1 MSNRAIEGNAGA
13 DEKAAS
19 LLRRLAGAPL
29 AWLALVLL
37 LLCLFLSIPIILPI
51 GPMYW
56 DTYIYF
62 DAAQRIHN
70 GQIPNT
76 DFLAPVGPLAYYI
89 FALGLK
95 LFPNAQPLLLAQWII
110 LLVAAPLMAIVIGD
124 VARRRRGIA
133 FALLV
138 PFLIFAICP
147 ANVQSF
153 HSYPGMDGFGIYN
166 RHATLLLYVLVSAL
180 MFVKDGRRLAILCGL
195 AMLAL
200 FLIKVT
206 GFLAGGLIG
215 LLALLSGRIS
225 WRSVVLAGAIFLA
238 VLLCLELNG
247 HMITAYLDEIALL
260 VRMNEEALL
269 PRFLTVFS
277 TDLDIILASAVL
289 ILTLAWT
296 GRKAIRAGLAT
307 GADVR
312 TLLDS
317 NFVWLGVALL
327 AGIFFETQNTG
338 SQDFTFLWPIL
349 LAIFIQSAHEP
360 ASRRLAIT
368 VLIGFVVI
376 PSVTKIVHKTLRAV
390 AVSPTYVAA
399 PVSDMKSLGQI
410 STRRDIM
417 ERALLLEKHYRQYGD
432 AYSDLSGKG
441 QLPSWQLY
449 SELDYQMYW
458 VISTDEAVKAIRRFE
473 AANGVHLATIM
484 NLDFAN
490 PFPWLLDRDATRHIQ
505 IGADPYRT
513 VPPLDDATR
522 RSIAETDAVLL
533 PRCPLTTGRRAL
545 YRIYADALKDRQ
557 VVKLNDCWDMLL
569 RPGTVPTTP

>member
-1 MSNRAIEGNAGA
+1 M
-13 DEKAAS
+13 
-19 LLRRLAGAPL
+19 RL
-29 AWLALVLL
+29 
-37 LLCLFLSIPIILPI
+37 ILPI

-62 DAAQRIHN
+62 DAAQRIYN

-76 DFLAPVGPLAYYI
+76 DFLTPVGPLAYYI

-95 LFPNAQPLLLAQWII
+95 LFPHAQPLLLAQWVI
-110 LLVAAPLMAIVIGD
+110 LIVAAPLMAVIIQD
-124 VARRRRGIA
+124 VARTERRLA
-133 FALLV
+133 FALLI

-153 HSYPGMDGFGIYN
+153 HPYPGLDGFGIYN

-180 MFVKDGRRLAILCGL
+180 MFVKDGRRLAIICGL

-200 FLIKVT
+200 FLIKAT

-238 VLLCLELNG
+238 ALICLEFNG
-247 HMITAYLDEIALL
+247 RMITAYLDEIALL
-260 VRMNEEALL
+260 IGMNEEALL
-269 PRFLTVFS
+269 PRFLTVLS
-277 TDLDIILASAVL
+277 TDLDIILAGGVL
-289 ILTLAWT
+289 VLALAWM
-296 GRKAIRAGLAT
+296 GRQKLRAGSA
-307 GADVR
+307 A
-312 TLLDS
+312 TLLNS
-317 NFVWLGVALL
+317 NFVWLGVALV

-349 LAIFIQSAHEP
+349 LAIFIQSANEP
-360 ASRRLAIT
+360 VPRRLLIA
-368 VLIGFVVI
+368 VLVGFVAI
-376 PSVTKIVHKTLRAV
+376 PYTAKIAHKTLRAV

-399 PVSDMKSLGQI
+399 PVTDMKTLGQV
-410 STRRDIM
+410 STRWDIM
-417 ERALLLEKHYRQYGD
+417 ERSLLMEKHYLKHGD
-432 AYSDLSGKG
+432 AYSDLSSHG

-458 VISTDEAVKAIRRFE
+458 VISADEAVKAIRQFE
-473 AANGVHLATIM
+473 ATNGVHFATLM
-484 NLDFAN
+484 NLDFTN

-513 VPPLDDATR
+513 VPPLDDAAR
-522 RSIAETDAVLL
+522 KSIAETDAVLV
-533 PRCPLTTGRRAL
+533 PHCPLTTGRRAL
-545 YRIYADALKDRQ
+545 RRIYADALKDRQ
-557 VVKLNDCWDMLL
+557 EVKLNDCWDMLL
-569 RPGTVPTTP
+569 RPGVFPTSP

>member
-1 MSNRAIEGNAGA
+1 M
-13 DEKAAS
+13 
-19 LLRRLAGAPL
+19 RL
-29 AWLALVLL
+29 
-37 LLCLFLSIPIILPI
+37 ILPI
-51 GPMYW
+51 GAMYW

-62 DAAQRIHN
+62 DAAQRIYN

-76 DFLAPVGPLAYYI
+76 DFLTPVGPLDYYL

-95 LFPNAQPLLLAQWII
+95 FFPNAQPLLLAQWVI
-110 LLVAAPLMAIVIGD
+110 LLVAAPLMAAIIDD
-124 VARRRRGIA
+124 VARKERRIA
-133 FALLV
+133 FALLI

-147 ANVQSF
+147 ANVQTF
-153 HSYPGMDGFGIYN
+153 HSYPGLDGFGIYN

-195 AMLAL
+195 TMLAL

-238 VLLCLELNG
+238 ALICLEFNG
-247 HMITAYLDEIALL
+247 HMITAYIDEIALL
-260 VRMNEEALL
+260 IRMNEQALL
-269 PRFLTVFS
+269 PRFLTVLS
-277 TDLDIILASAVL
+277 TDLDIIMASGILVLALAWMGREKLLAGFSASAG
-289 ILTLAWT
+289 IAS
-296 GRKAIRAGLAT
+296 
-307 GADVR
+307 

-317 NFVWLGVALL
+317 NFVWLAVALV

-360 ASRRLAIT
+360 VSRRIAIV
-368 VLIGFVVI
+368 VLIGFVAI
-376 PSVTKIVHKTLRAV
+376 PYTTKIAHKTLRAV

-399 PVSDMKSLGQI
+399 PVTDMKTLGQV
-410 STRRDIM
+410 STRWDIM
-417 ERALLLEKHYRQYGD
+417 ERSLLMEKHYLEHGD
-432 AYSDLSGKG
+432 TYSDLSSQG

-458 VISTDEAVKAIRRFE
+458 IISADEAVKAIRQFE
-473 AANGVHLATIM
+473 ATNGIHLATLM

-522 RSIAETDAVLL
+522 QSIAETDAVLV
-533 PRCPLTTGRRAL
+533 PHCPLTTGRRAL
-545 YRIYADALKDRQ
+545 RRIYADALKDRQ
-557 VVKLNDCWDMLL
+557 EVKLNDCWDLLL
-569 RPGTVPTTP
+569 RPGVLPSSS

>member
-1 MSNRAIEGNAGA
+1 MRN
-13 DEKAAS
+13 
-19 LLRRLAGAPL
+19 LAHAPL
-29 AWLALVLL
+29 AWLAIVLL
-37 LLCLFLSIPIILPI
+37 LLCILLSFPIILPI

-62 DAAQRIHN
+62 DAAQRIYN

-110 LLVAAPLMAIVIGD
+110 LVVAAPLMAVVVKD
-124 VARRRRGIA
+124 VARKHRGVA
-133 FALLV
+133 FGLLI
-138 PFLIFAICP
+138 PFLVFAICP
-147 ANVQSF
+147 ANVHSF

-180 MFVKDGRRLAILCGL
+180 MFVKDGRRLAVLCGL
-195 AMLAL
+195 IMLAL
-200 FLIKVT
+200 FLIKIT

-238 VLLCLELNG
+238 ALICLEFNG

-260 VRMNEEALL
+260 IRMNEQALL
-269 PRFLTVFS
+269 PRFLTVLS
-277 TDLDIILASAVL
+277 TDLDIILASTIL
-289 ILTLAWT
+289 ILTLAWM
-296 GRKAIRAGLAT
+296 GRKQIITASIGN
-307 GADVR
+307 
-312 TLLDS
+312 LLDS
-317 NFVWLGVALL
+317 NFVWLAIALVAGL
-327 AGIFFETQNTG
+327 FFETQNTG
-338 SQDFTFLWPIL
+338 SQDFSFLWPIL
-349 LAIFIQSAHEP
+349 LAILIQSAHEP

-368 VLIGFVVI
+368 VLIGFVAI

-399 PVSDMKSLGQI
+399 PVTDMKTLGLV
-410 STRRDIM
+410 STRWDIM
-417 ERALLLEKHYRQYGD
+417 ERSLLLEKHYQEHGD
-432 AYSDLSGKG
+432 AYSDLSAKG

-458 VISTDEAVKAIRRFE
+458 VISADEAVKAIKRFE
-473 AANGVHLATIM
+473 AANGIRLATLM
-484 NLDFAN
+484 NLDFTN

-513 VPPLDDATR
+513 VPPLDETTQ
-522 RSIAETDAVLL
+522 RSIAETDAVLV
-533 PRCPLTTGRRAL
+533 PHCPLTTGRRSL
-545 YRIYADALKDRQ
+545 QRIYADALKGRQ

-569 RPGTVPTTP
+569 RPGLLPAVR

>member
-1 MSNRAIEGNAGA
+1 MNNRVIEENTGAG
-13 DEKAAS
+13 EKETS
-19 LLRRLAGAPL
+19 LPRRLAGAPL
-29 AWLALVLL
+29 AWLALILL
-37 LLCLFLSIPIILPI
+37 LLCILLSFPIVLPI

-62 DAAQRIHN
+62 DAAQRIYN

-95 LFPNAQPLLLAQWII
+95 LFPNAQPLLLAQWVI
-110 LLVAAPLMAIVIGD
+110 LIVAAPLMAVVIGN
-124 VARRRRGIA
+124 VARKQRGIA

-147 ANVQSF
+147 ANVQFF

-166 RHATLLLYVLVSAL
+166 RHTTLLLYVLVSAL
-180 MFVKDGRRLAILCGL
+180 VFIKDGRRLAILCGL
-195 AMLAL
+195 TMLAL

-238 VLLCLELNG
+238 ALLCLELNG

-277 TDLDIILASAVL
+277 TDLDIILAGGIL
-289 ILTLAWT
+289 ILALAWMER
-296 GRKAIRAGLAT
+296 GRIVAG
-307 GADVR
+307 GVGN
-312 TLLDS
+312 LLDS

-349 LAIFIQSAHEP
+349 LAIFIQSAGEP
-360 ASRRLAIT
+360 APRRLAIV
-368 VLIGFVVI
+368 VLIGFVAI
-376 PSVTKIVHKTLRAV
+376 PSVTKIVHKTLRAI

-399 PVSDMKSLGQI
+399 PVTDMKTLGLV

-417 ERALLLEKHYRQYGD
+417 ERSLLLEKHYQQYGD
-432 AYSDLSGKG
+432 AYSDLSAKG
-441 QLPSWQLY
+441 QLPSWQIY

-458 VISTDEAVKAIRRFE
+458 VISADEAVKAIKHFE
-473 AANGVHLATIM
+473 AANGVHFATIM
-484 NLDFAN
+484 NLDFTN
-490 PFPWLLDRDATRHIQ
+490 PFAWLLDRDATRHIQ

-513 VPPLDDATR
+513 VPPLDDVTR
-522 RSIAETDAVLL
+522 RAIAETDAVLV
-533 PRCPLTTGRRAL
+533 PHCPLTTGRRTL
-545 YRIYADALKDRQ
+545 QHIYADALRDRQ
-557 VVKLNDCWDMLL
+557 IVKLNDCWDMLL
-569 RPGTVPTTP
+569 RPGLLPPAG